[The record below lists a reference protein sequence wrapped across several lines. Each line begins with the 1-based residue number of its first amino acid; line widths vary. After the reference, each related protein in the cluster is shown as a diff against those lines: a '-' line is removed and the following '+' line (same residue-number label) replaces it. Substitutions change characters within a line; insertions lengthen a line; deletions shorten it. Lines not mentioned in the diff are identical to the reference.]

1 MGTFAGELAGP
12 ANASVASALAASLVS
27 AYLPLVGLAV
37 AALVFLGVLLRGSR
51 AYGPVL
57 VVLGGALLAYVYVMF
72 HGGTIDI
79 AIPQV
84 QQYSISGSVAIGLA
98 ALMYLFMVPALL
110 TLVKGVVLTAM
121 KPDGTAPHPAP

>member
-1 MGTFAGELAGP
+1 MG
-12 ANASVASALAASLVS
+12 LV
-27 AYLPLVGLAV
+27 V
-37 AALVFLGVLLRGSR
+37 AALVFLGILLRGSR
-51 AYGPVL
+51 VYGPVL

>member
-1 MGTFAGELAGP
+1 M
-12 ANASVASALAASLVS
+12 ASAIVASLVS
-27 AYLPLVGLAV
+27 AYLPLVGIAV
-37 AALVFLGVLLRGSR
+37 AALVFLGVLLRGSN

-57 VVLGGALLAYVYVMF
+57 VVLGGVLLAYVYVTF
-72 HGGTIDI
+72 HGGTVDV

-84 QQYSISGSVAIGLA
+84 RQYSVSGSVALGLA

-121 KPDGTAPHPAP
+121 KPDGTPARPAP